1 MIRDLVAIFGVIAGF
16 SYYVLTVR
24 NAQRTRELTLKA
36 QEHATETRETQI
48 FMQLYQNLNNE
59 DIYKKWAELVNQEK
73 IEFNE
78 YVEKYDSSVNPSH
91 FAMRSI
97 IWYSYNTIGELVRQ
111 GKIELDL
118 VDRIQV
124 GVMATVMWDKWEH
137 IIKETRIRE
146 TAPDLWSGFEYLCD
160 EIKSLRSEKGF
171 PEFTYP
177 K

>member
-1 MIRDLVAIFGVIAGF
+1 MISPTTVSMIRDLVAIFGVIAGF

-78 YVEKYDSSVNPSH
+78 YVEKYDSSFLGLRPNREIVPVTT
-91 FAMRSI
+91 FPTIPWLI
-97 IWYSYNTIGELVRQ
+97 IR
-111 GKIELDL
+111 
-118 VDRIQV
+118 
-124 GVMATVMWDKWEH
+124 
-137 IIKETRIRE
+137 
-146 TAPDLWSGFEYLCD
+146 
-160 EIKSLRSEKGF
+160 
-171 PEFTYP
+171 
-177 K
+177 